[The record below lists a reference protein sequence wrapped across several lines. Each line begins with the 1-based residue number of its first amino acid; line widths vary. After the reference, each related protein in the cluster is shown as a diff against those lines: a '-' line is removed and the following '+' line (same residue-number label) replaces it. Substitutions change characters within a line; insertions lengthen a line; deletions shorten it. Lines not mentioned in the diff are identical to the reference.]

1 MQKNKEWYEI
11 FENMFFVVKKK
22 WVDSTKAILAFIL
35 LIDKIQELKWTKAE
49 KALYVI
55 LKNKPALF
63 WKLLK
68 WFYDDVE
75 KLKDIEKSKE
85 VVEKS
90 KEVVKKSKEK
100 WVVFIEIKEITN
112 EQIKQTAKRL
122 KSMVHKK
129 ASQYEGKI
137 NNLTQWIQQ
146 KYNVNP
152 YEAYLIAFRYFGR
165 YSKNR
170 FR

>member
-1 MQKNKEWYEI
+1 MEKKLENSYKIDSWDGKDSKEVFSAEQLFSNLRKSEWISDIFFEEQMNNFMQKNKEWYEI

-90 KEVVKKSKEK
+90 KEVVKKK
-100 WVVFIEIKEITN
+100 
-112 EQIKQTAKRL
+112 
-122 KSMVHKK
+122 
-129 ASQYEGKI
+129 
-137 NNLTQWIQQ
+137 
-146 KYNVNP
+146 
-152 YEAYLIAFRYFGR
+152 
-165 YSKNR
+165 
-170 FR
+170 